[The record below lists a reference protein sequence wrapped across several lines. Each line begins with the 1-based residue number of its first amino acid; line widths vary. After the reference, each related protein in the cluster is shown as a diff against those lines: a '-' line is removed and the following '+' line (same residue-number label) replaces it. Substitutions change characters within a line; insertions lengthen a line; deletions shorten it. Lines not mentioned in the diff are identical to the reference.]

1 MTEIS
6 EKELSGY
13 SRSDLIFLAR
23 IYDKAEKHKDM
34 VKCINYFVKM
44 NPKLNIEERN
54 LLSAGYKNVISGKR
68 FSWRYLQNQIKKEEK
83 EGNTLAVSYVNE
95 IKLKVEN
102 EIKEVCKEIHSLLDS
117 HLLPAA
123 DDIEYK
129 IYFLKMRGDYF
140 RYPCEFLKDEEFAI
154 CLSSAEKSYKEAYE
168 LAEKFL
174 PISSITRLGTALNY
188 SVLLFEIK
196 DQREE
201 ATLIAK
207 ASLDEGLKVLDEL
220 EKNKQ
225 KDTILIIQLLMEN
238 LMLWNAEDT
247 NDDQ

>member
-1 MTEIS
+1 MTDTN
-6 EKELSGY
+6 KELSGY
-13 SRSDLIFLAR
+13 SRGDLIFLSKM
-23 IYDKAEKHKDM
+23 YDKAEKYVDM

-44 NPKLNIEERN
+44 NSKLNIEERN
-54 LLSAGYKNVISGKR
+54 LLSAGYKNLISGKR
-68 FSWRYLQNQIKKEEK
+68 FSWRYLQNLIKKEEK

-95 IKLKVEN
+95 IKQKVEN

-117 HLLPAA
+117 YLIPNAS
-123 DDIEYK
+123 EMESK
-129 IYFLKMRGDYF
+129 IYFLKMKGDYF
-140 RYPCEFLKDEEFAI
+140 RYPCEFLRDEEFAI
-154 CLSSAEKSYKEAYE
+154 CLSNAEKAYEEAYD
-168 LAEKFL
+168 LAEKYL

-188 SVLLFEIK
+188 SVLLFEVK

-201 ATLIAK
+201 AIKIARH
-207 ASLDEGLKVLDEL
+207 SLDEGLKVLDEL

-247 NDDQ
+247 NED